1 MISTN
6 ERAKTYIEKGKHKT
20 THKRSKIFV
29 LAILGGIF
37 SAFGCIGYAF
47 GYYFGGE
54 TGQVMGALIFPVGI
68 ILTTMAGAE
77 LFTGNCL
84 LSIPLL
90 SGHVKFWR
98 VIRNLLVVYIG
109 NLIGSVLI
117 AFLTTSSGVL
127 ELISTTVVDTA
138 VMKATLNPMQAFIR
152 GLLCNMLI
160 TLGVWAAEASKGAP
174 GKILSVYFPVV
185 VFVLAGFE
193 NANTNMYFLSAGVFS
208 SILHHNSDELMTVAR
223 GFITNLLP
231 VSLGNLVGG
240 MSIGALYKFAH
251 VEKETIEELS
261 N

>member
-54 TGQVMGALIFPVGI
+54 TGQVTGALIFPVGI

-84 LSIPLL
+84 LSMPLL
-90 SGHVKFWR
+90 SGHVKLWR

-160 TLGVWAAEASKGAP
+160 TLGVWGAEASKGAP
-174 GKILSVYFPVV
+174 GKILSVYLPIV

-193 NANTNMYFLSAGVFS
+193 
-208 SILHHNSDELMTVAR
+208 IKDAR
-223 GFITNLLP
+223 EQPYMDWYVLRAEAIETTPDQNLTDMVRIGLKQLNLP
-231 VSLGNLVGG
+231 RMEEEPMMLVVISQNLEPQ
-240 MSIGALYKFAH
+240 K
-251 VEKETIEELS
+251 
-261 N
+261 

>member
-1 MISTN
+1 MIPTN

-37 SAFGCIGYAF
+37 SAFGSIGYAF
-47 GYYFGGE
+47 GYYFGNGII
-54 TGQVMGALIFPVGI
+54 TGALIFPVGI

-90 SGHVKFWR
+90 SGDVKLWR
-98 VIRNLLVVYIG
+98 VIRNLFVVYIG
-109 NLIGSVLI
+109 NIIGSALI

-127 ELISTTVVDTA
+127 ELISNTVVETA
-138 VMKATLNPMQAFIR
+138 VMKSTLNPMQAFIR

-160 TLGVWAAEASKGAP
+160 TLGVWAAEASKGAA

-193 NANTNMYFLSAGVFS
+193 NANTNMYFLAAGAFS
-208 SILHHNSDELMTVAR
+208 SILHHNSTDLNVILH
-223 GFITNLLP
+223 GFLTNLIP
-231 VSLGNLVGG
+231 VSLGNLIGG
-240 MSIGALYKFAH
+240 MSIGALYKHAH
-251 VEKETIEELS
+251 VEKEFD
-261 N
+261 

>member
-1 MISTN
+1 
-6 ERAKTYIEKGKHKT
+6 
-20 THKRSKIFV
+20 
-29 LAILGGIF
+29 
-37 SAFGCIGYAF
+37 
-47 GYYFGGE
+47 
-54 TGQVMGALIFPVGI
+54 
-68 ILTTMAGAE
+68 
-77 LFTGNCL
+77 
-84 LSIPLL
+84 
-90 SGHVKFWR
+90 
-98 VIRNLLVVYIG
+98 VVYIG

-160 TLGVWAAEASKGAP
+160 TLGVWGAEASKGAP
-174 GKILSVYFPVV
+174 GKILSVYFPIV

-193 NANTNMYFLSAGVFS
+193 NANTNMYFLSAGVFG
-208 SILHHNSDELMTVAR
+208 SILHHNSEELMTVAR

-251 VEKETIEELS
+251 VEKEEIEE
-261 N
+261 